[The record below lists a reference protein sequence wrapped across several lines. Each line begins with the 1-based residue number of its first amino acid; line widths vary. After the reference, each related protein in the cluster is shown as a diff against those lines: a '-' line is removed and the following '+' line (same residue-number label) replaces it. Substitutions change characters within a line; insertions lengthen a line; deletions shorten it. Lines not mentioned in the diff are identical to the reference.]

1 MEEQNDM
8 NSPLLTET
16 STSKLTAKQPLT
28 KKKKTLEPNK
38 KDTLHPNPQHNGR
51 KGAIMIKSNPI
62 HARWVTHKLENI
74 PQE

>member
-16 STSKLTAKQPLT
+16 STSKLTAKKPLT
-28 KKKKTLEPNK
+28 KKTLEPNK

-62 HARWVTHKLENI
+62 HTRCVTHKLENI